1 MRNLLLTLFAAS
13 SMSIAAQGYY
23 TDVVNPGLW
32 HEESM
37 AASENRREF
46 ILPDSVNHLVPLKYD
61 LHIHTN
67 YSDGECTPAFRVREA
82 WLDGLD
88 GIAIT
93 DHIEYRPNDRVMAS
107 FLKTP
112 LPDGHMPDLNKSV
125 QLAKDYSVWFGIVVI
140 PGTEITRNPNDVG
153 HFNALFTTDNN
164 LIPDADPLQAIRNA
178 KAQGALVQ
186 YNHPGW
192 ARSTVAPTPVEA
204 AAQAEGL
211 IDGIEIMN
219 TDEFYPAIIDR
230 AVEYNAYPAANTDI
244 HGSTAEGYGMLGQQ
258 RNMTIIFARENTL
271 DAVRDALEK
280 KQTLAYWHGTLAGNE
295 QLLKELFA
303 AGVKVKAVGN
313 RLLLTNTTSLRLILQ
328 PQSGNRVV
336 LNPLSSVRVAKDK
349 DGKAALTI
357 LNWFSASDSHPT
369 VVVSPQGI

>member
-1 MRNLLLTLFAAS
+1 MRKVLLTVFAATS
-13 SMSIAAQGYY
+13 VGMAAQGYY
-23 TDVVNPGLW
+23 KDVTNPEIL

-37 AASENRREF
+37 ASSENRREF
-46 ILPDSVNHLVPLKYD
+46 VLPERVNGLIPLKYD

-93 DHIEYRPNDRVMAS
+93 DHIEYRPNDRIMAS
-107 FLKTP
+107 FLNTN

-125 QLAKDYSVWFGIVVI
+125 KVAQDASAWYGLVVI
-140 PGTEITRNPNDVG
+140 PGTEITRNPNDIG

-164 LIPDADPLQAIRNA
+164 LIPDADPLKAIRNA

-192 ARSTVAPTPVEA
+192 ARKTVAPTPVES

-219 TDEFYPAIIDR
+219 TDEFYPAIVDR
-230 AVEYNAYPAANTDI
+230 AFEYNAYPAANTDI

-271 DAVRDALEK
+271 EAVREALEK

-295 QLLKELFA
+295 QLLKDLFV
-303 AGVKVKAVGN
+303 AGVKVKNVGN

-328 PQSGNRVV
+328 PEGGNRVI
-336 LNPLSSVRVAKDK
+336 LNPMSSVRVAKNK
-349 DGKAALTI
+349 EGEAKLTI
-357 LNWFSASDSHPT
+357 LNWFSGSDSHPT
-369 VVVSPQGI
+369 VICSADK